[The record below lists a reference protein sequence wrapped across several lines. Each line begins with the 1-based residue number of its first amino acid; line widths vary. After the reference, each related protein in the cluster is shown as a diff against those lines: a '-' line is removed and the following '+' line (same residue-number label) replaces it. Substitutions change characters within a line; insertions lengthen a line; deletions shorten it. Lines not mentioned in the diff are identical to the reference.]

1 MGAPIIVGVGSIAGT
16 PPGSGWA
23 GGAMSGAIGPAG
35 DTLPSGKSTACLTN
49 TAEVNQLVQ
58 MNGDTTTQYPEFTGT
73 PSFTINGKML
83 KETATWDKLE
93 PQLRDA
99 LGS

>member
-1 MGAPIIVGVGSIAGT
+1 MDLLQQEI
-16 PPGSGWA
+16 
-23 GGAMSGAIGPAG
+23 
-35 DTLPSGKSTACLTN
+35 DR
-49 TAEVNQLVQ
+49 LVQ

-73 PSFTINGKML
+73 PSFTINDKML

-99 LGS
+99 LGN